1 MSDSAPGPKELSTT
15 HRDIARWLLENP
27 GKHSVRDCA
36 AHFRYSLP
44 WISTLI
50 HSDAFHALMVELQ
63 ASADNV
69 VVNDIPAKLRGVAA
83 LAIEGL
89 GDAVE
94 TAMQDNAKMLHR
106 GFLKDTVDMTLSK
119 LGYSSKPPAG
129 PAPLPPH
136 MQQNNYFLGPVA
148 PEVLQHARERLL
160 TMEVPPATVPETG
173 QLPTS
178 VESPHGEVQR

>member
-1 MSDSAPGPKELSTT
+1 MSDSAPGPQNLSNT

-36 AHFRYSLP
+36 AHFKYSLP

-50 HSDAFHALMVELQ
+50 HSDAFRALMFELQ
-63 ASADNV
+63 KDADNL

-89 GDAVE
+89 GEAVE
-94 TAMQDNAKMLHR
+94 SAMEDNSKLLHR
-106 GFLKDTVDMTLSK
+106 GFLKDTVDMTLEK
-119 LGYSSKPPAG
+119 LGYVSKPPAG
-129 PAPLPPH
+129 PAALPPH

-160 TMEVPPATVPETG
+160 TMEVPPATVSEAS

-178 VESPHGEVQR
+178 VAGPLSEVQR